1 MNRFRSASQS
11 PESKNESCKPTYAV
25 SDDRFI
31 AIYQEYY
38 SLLVTQAQSIVGYCM
53 GEEDIVQEVFIRF
66 WNMRNRSEHIKDIK
80 SFLQRMVYNESVDEM
95 RRRKMEKGY
104 SQYFLNTQCSSK
116 NVTQEMT
123 DLVRSEQFL
132 KQAIANLSPQRRK
145 VFILS
150 KLQGYSRKKI
160 AQLLSVS
167 EMTVRESLRLAIK
180 SVRNYVQEH
189 ADLQLMQWKKAIIKQ
204 TDDLWINEEKKSA

>member
-1 MNRFRSASQS
+1 
-11 PESKNESCKPTYAV
+11 
-25 SDDRFI
+25 
-31 AIYQEYY
+31 
-38 SLLVTQAQSIVGYCM
+38 
-53 GEEDIVQEVFIRF
+53 
-66 WNMRNRSEHIKDIK
+66 
-80 SFLQRMVYNESVDEM
+80 MVYNESVDEM

-167 EMTVRESLRLAIK
+167 EMTVRESLRLSIK

>member
-167 EMTVRESLRLAIK
+167 EMTVRESLRLSIK